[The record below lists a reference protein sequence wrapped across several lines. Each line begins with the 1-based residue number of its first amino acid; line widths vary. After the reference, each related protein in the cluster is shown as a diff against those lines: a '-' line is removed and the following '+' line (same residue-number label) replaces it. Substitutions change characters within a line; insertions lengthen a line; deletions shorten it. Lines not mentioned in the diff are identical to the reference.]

1 VKIMT
6 RSETPSIGRR
16 GGYFRLAAVAA
27 VVFVAALWS
36 MPATVAQQ
44 PAAGQTTLDFEYFKT
59 NVQPIFLAKR
69 DGHARCVS
77 CHIEGTPMRLQELS
91 PGATTWNEEQS
102 RKNFEL
108 VRTRVVPGN
117 PKVSRLLIHPLA
129 NEGGGDLYHSG
140 GKHWTSQSDPEWQ
153 TLAAWVGGKTGA
165 ASTSA
170 ASSPA
175 GKVRILQTNSAGD
188 NVHIIDPATNKVVG
202 EIKGI
207 EVGHGAVA
215 SPDGRWIY
223 VSNEA
228 DSTVEVVDAR
238 TFQVLTSIPLSG
250 HPNNLAISKDG
261 RKVYISI
268 RSEPGGVDVIDTTA
282 RKLAKTVRTNHGIH
296 NTYVTPDGR
305 YAVAGSTPVGRI
317 NVIDTTKDEIAWFLD
332 VDLGIRPMAFDQ
344 NPDGSTRYIFAQLSE
359 FNGFLVVDFAT
370 HKELRRVSYPEVPAN
385 KQVKVGGNVSHG
397 LAVTPDSKILIA
409 NSRLNNVVYKFSLPD
424 FKILGSVEMTGGI
437 DPNWVTL
444 TPDGRTAYVAM
455 SGSNWTSA
463 IDVATMKETAR
474 IPVGHVPKRNSTAR
488 LQ

>member
-1 VKIMT
+1 MT
-6 RSETPSIGRR
+6 QLETSPISRR
-16 GGYFRLAAVAA
+16 AVARRAVAA
-27 VVFVAALWS
+27 GAALLVLSWAI
-36 MPATVAQQ
+36 PIAVAQQ
-44 PAAGQTTLDFEYFKT
+44 SSAGSTALDFEFFKT

-69 DGHARCVS
+69 EGHARCVS
-77 CHIEGTPMRLQELS
+77 CHIEGTPMRFPELS
-91 PGATTWNEEQS
+91 PGATTWNDEQS

-129 NEGGGDLYHSG
+129 TEGGGDLYHSG
-140 GKHWTSQSDPEWQ
+140 GKHWKSQSDPEWQ
-153 TLAAWVGGKTGA
+153 TLAAWVSGKGA
-165 ASTSA
+165 GASA
-170 ASSPA
+170 ASATP

-188 NVHIIDPATNKVVG
+188 NVHIIDPVTNKVVG

-228 DSTVEVVDAR
+228 ESALDIVDAR
-238 TFQVLTSIPLSG
+238 SFQVLTSVKLTG
-250 HPNNLAISKDG
+250 RPNNIAIGKDG
-261 RKVYISI
+261 RKVYVAI

-305 YAVAGSTPVGRI
+305 FAVAGSTPVGRI
-317 NVIDTTKDEIAWFLD
+317 NVIDTSTDELAWFLD
-332 VDLGIRPMAFDQ
+332 MDLGIRPMAFDQ
-344 NPDGSTRYIFAQLSE
+344 NPDGSTRHIFAQLTE
-359 FNGFLVVDFAT
+359 FNGFAVVDFAT
-370 HKELRRVSYPEVPAN
+370 KKELRRIEHPAVPTTR
-385 KQVKVGGNVSHG
+385 QVRVGGNVSHG
-397 LAVTPDSKILIA
+397 MAVTPDSRILIV
-409 NSRLNNVVYKFSLPD
+409 NSRLNNVVYKYSLPD
-424 FKILGSVEMTGGI
+424 FKVIGEVEMTGGI

>member
-1 VKIMT
+1 MT
-6 RSETPSIGRR
+6 RSKIPSLNRR
-16 GGYFRLAAVAA
+16 WAAACGAAVLVLLWAMPA
-27 VVFVAALWS
+27 PLAQDAGSKAAL
-36 MPATVAQQ
+36 
-44 PAAGQTTLDFEYFKT
+44 DYEFFKT

-69 DGHARCVS
+69 EGHARCVA
-77 CHIEGTPMRLQELS
+77 CHVEGTPMRLQEMS

-117 PKVSRLLIHPLA
+117 PKISRLLIHPLVS
-129 NEGGGDLYHSG
+129 EGGGDLYHSG
-140 GKHWTSQSDPEWQ
+140 GKHWTSQNDPEWQ
-153 TLAAWVGGKTGA
+153 TLAAWVSGKTA
-165 ASTSA
+165 ATA
-170 ASSPA
+170 TNGSPAA

-188 NVHIIDPATNKVVG
+188 NVHVIDPVTNKVVG
-202 EIKGI
+202 VIEGI
-207 EVGHGAVA
+207 EVGHGAVG

-228 DSTVEVVDAR
+228 ESTLDFVDVR
-238 TFQVLTSIPLSG
+238 TLRVMVKVPLTG
-250 HPNNLAISKDG
+250 HPNNLAIGKDG

-268 RSEPGGVDVIDTTA
+268 RSEPGGVDIVDTVN
-282 RKLAKTVRTNHGIH
+282 RRLHKTVRTNHGIH
-296 NTYVTPDGR
+296 NTYVTPDGK

-317 NVIDTTKDEIAWFLD
+317 NVIDTATDELAWYLD

-344 NPDGSTRYIFAQLSE
+344 NSDGSTRYIFAQLSE

-370 HKELRRVSYPEVPAN
+370 KKELRRVKHPDVAAA

-397 LAVTPDSKILIA
+397 MAVTPDSKILIA
-409 NSRLNNVVYKFSLPD
+409 NSRLNNVVYKYSLPD
-424 FKILGSVEMTGGI
+424 LKVIGQVDMTGGI

-455 SGSNWTSA
+455 SGSNYTSA
-463 IDVATMKETAR
+463 IDIATMKETAR
-474 IPVGHVPKRNSTAR
+474 VPVGHVPKRNSTAR

>member
-1 VKIMT
+1 MT
-6 RSETPSIGRR
+6 RLDTSAGNRR
-16 GGYFRLAAVAA
+16 SVRGAVAA
-27 VVFVAALWS
+27 GAALLALAWVI
-36 MPATVAQQ
+36 PIAVAQQ
-44 PAAGQTTLDFEYFKT
+44 PKPASAALDFETFKT
-59 NVQPIFLAKR
+59 SVQPIFLAKR
-69 DGHARCVS
+69 EGHARCIS
-77 CHIEGTPMRLQELS
+77 CHIEGTPMRLAELS
-91 PGATTWNEEQS
+91 PGSTMWNDEQS
-102 RKNFEL
+102 RKNFEV
-108 VRTRVVPGN
+108 VRLRVVPGN
-117 PKVSRLLIHPLA
+117 PTASRLLMHPLA
-129 NEGGGDLYHSG
+129 SEGGGDLYHSG

-153 TLAAWVGGKTGA
+153 KLAAWVGGKAG
-165 ASTSA
+165 TSP
-170 ASSPA
+170 ASSA
-175 GKVRILQTNSAGD
+175 TTTKVRILQTNSAGD
-188 NVHIIDPATNKVVG
+188 NVHIIDPSTNKVVG

-207 EVGHGAVA
+207 EVGHGAVG

-228 DSTVEVVDAR
+228 DSTLEVVDAR
-238 TFQVLTSIPLSG
+238 SFQVLMGIPLSG
-250 HPNNLAISKDG
+250 HPNNIAIGKDG
-261 RKVYISI
+261 RKVYVSI
-268 RSEPGGVDVIDTTA
+268 RSEPGGVDVIDTTT

-296 NTYVTPDGR
+296 NTYVTPDGK
-305 YAVAGSTPVGRI
+305 YAVAGSTPMGRI
-317 NVIDTTKDEIAWFLD
+317 NVIDTATDTLAWYLD

-370 HKELRRVSYPEVPAN
+370 HKELRRVSYPEIPAN

-409 NSRLNNVVYKFSLPD
+409 NSRLNNVVYKYSLPD

-444 TPDGRTAYVAM
+444 TPDGKTAYVAM

-463 IDVATMKETAR
+463 IDVASMKETAR

>member
-1 VKIMT
+1 
-6 RSETPSIGRR
+6 
-16 GGYFRLAAVAA
+16 
-27 VVFVAALWS
+27 
-36 MPATVAQQ
+36 
-44 PAAGQTTLDFEYFKT
+44 
-59 NVQPIFLAKR
+59 
-69 DGHARCVS
+69 
-77 CHIEGTPMRLQELS
+77 
-91 PGATTWNEEQS
+91 
-102 RKNFEL
+102 
-108 VRTRVVPGN
+108 
-117 PKVSRLLIHPLA
+117 
-129 NEGGGDLYHSG
+129 
-140 GKHWTSQSDPEWQ
+140 
-153 TLAAWVGGKTGA
+153 
-165 ASTSA
+165 
-170 ASSPA
+170 
-175 GKVRILQTNSAGD
+175 VRIIQTNSAGD

-207 EVGHGAVA
+207 EVGHGAVG

-228 DSTVEVVDAR
+228 ESTLEVVDAR
-238 TFQVLTSIPLSG
+238 TFQVLTGIPLSG
-250 HPNNLAISKDG
+250 HPNNIAIGKDG
-261 RKVYISI
+261 RKVYVSI
-268 RSEPGGVDVIDTTA
+268 RSEPGGVDVIDTAA

-317 NVIDTTKDEIAWFLD
+317 NVIDTTKDELAWFLD

-370 HKELRRVSYPEVPAN
+370 HKELRRVSYPEIPAN

>member
-6 RSETPSIGRR
+6 RTEKPSSGRG
-16 GGYFRLAAVAA
+16 GGYFRLAGVAA
-27 VVFVAALWS
+27 IVFVAALWS

-44 PAAGQTTLDFEYFKT
+44 PTGAKAALDFEYFKT

-69 DGHARCVS
+69 EGHARCVS
-77 CHIEGTPMRLQELS
+77 CHIEGTPMRFQELS

-117 PKVSRLLIHPLA
+117 PKMSRLLIHPLA
-129 NEGGGDLYHSG
+129 TEAGGDLYHSG

-165 ASTSA
+165 SSA
-170 ASSPA
+170 AASAPA

-188 NVHIIDPATNKVVG
+188 NVHVIDPATNKVVG

-228 DSTVEVVDAR
+228 ESALDVVDAR
-238 TFQVLTSIPLSG
+238 SFQVLTRIPLTG
-250 HPNNLAISKDG
+250 RPNNIAIGKDG
-261 RKVYISI
+261 RKVYVAI
-268 RSEPGGVDVIDTTA
+268 RSEPGGVDVIDTAA

-305 YAVAGSTPVGRI
+305 FAVAGSTPVGRI
-317 NVIDTTKDEIAWFLD
+317 NVIDTNTDELAWFLD
-332 VDLGIRPMAFDQ
+332 MDLGIRPMAFDQ
-344 NPDGSTRYIFAQLSE
+344 NPDGSTRYIFAQLTE
-359 FNGFLVVDFAT
+359 FNGFAVVDFAT
-370 HKELRRVSYPEVPAN
+370 RKELRRIKHPDVAAN

-397 LAVTPDSKILIA
+397 MAVTPDSKILIV
-409 NSRLNNVVYKFSLPD
+409 NSRLNNVVYKYSLPD
-424 FKILGSVEMTGGI
+424 FKVLGSVEMVGGI

>member
-1 VKIMT
+1 MT
-6 RSETPSIGRR
+6 RSNKPFLNRR
-16 GGYFRLAAVAA
+16 WAAACGAAVLVLLWTVPAPQAQEAGSKA
-27 VVFVAALWS
+27 V
-36 MPATVAQQ
+36 
-44 PAAGQTTLDFEYFKT
+44 TLDYDFFKN

-69 DGHARCVS
+69 EGHARCVS
-77 CHIEGTPMRLQELS
+77 CHIEGTPMRLQALS

-117 PKVSRLLIHPLA
+117 PKISRLLIHPLA

-140 GKHWTSQSDPEWQ
+140 GKHWTSQNEPEWQ
-153 TLAAWVGGKTGA
+153 TLAAWVSGR
-165 ASTSA
+165 SA
-170 ASSPA
+170 ANAAVETVPA

-188 NVHIIDPATNKVVG
+188 NVHIIDPVSNKVVG
-202 EIKGI
+202 EIAGI
-207 EVGHGAVA
+207 EVGHGAVG

-228 DSTVEVVDAR
+228 ESTLDFVDVR
-238 TFQVLTSIPLSG
+238 TLRVMVKVPLTG
-250 HPNNLAISKDG
+250 HPNNIAIGKDG
-261 RKVYISI
+261 RKVYVSI
-268 RSEPGGVDVIDTTA
+268 RSEPGGVDVVDTVG
-282 RKLAKTVRTNHGIH
+282 RRLAKTVRTNHGIH

-317 NVIDTTKDEIAWFLD
+317 NVIDTATDALAWYLD

-344 NPDGSTRYIFAQLSE
+344 NPDGSTRHIFAQLSE
-359 FNGFLVVDFAT
+359 LNGFLVVDFAT
-370 HKELRRVSYPEVPAN
+370 RKELRRVKHPDVPAN

-397 LAVTPDSKILIA
+397 MAVTPDSKILIA
-409 NSRLNNVVYKFSLPD
+409 NSRLNNVVYKYSLPD
-424 FKILGSVEMTGGI
+424 LKVIGSVEMTGGI

-463 IDVATMKETAR
+463 IDIATMKETAR

>member
-1 VKIMT
+1 MT
-6 RSETPSIGRR
+6 RSKVPSLNRR
-16 GGYFRLAAVAA
+16 WAAACGAAVL
-27 VVFVAALWS
+27 VLLWA
-36 MPATVAQQ
+36 MPAPLAQD
-44 PAAGQTTLDFEYFKT
+44 AGSKAVLDYEFFKT

-69 DGHARCVS
+69 EGHARCVA
-77 CHIEGTPMRLQELS
+77 CHVEGTPMRLQEMS

-102 RKNFEL
+102 RKNFDL

-117 PKVSRLLIHPLA
+117 PKISRLLIHPLA

-140 GKHWTSQSDPEWQ
+140 GKHWTSQNDPEWQ
-153 TLAAWVGGKTGA
+153 TLAAWVSGKTA
-165 ASTSA
+165 ATA
-170 ASSPA
+170 TNGSPAA

-188 NVHIIDPATNKVVG
+188 NVHVIDPVTNKVVG
-202 EIKGI
+202 VIEGI
-207 EVGHGAVA
+207 EVGHGAVG

-228 DSTVEVVDAR
+228 ESTLDFVDVR
-238 TFQVLTSIPLSG
+238 TLRVMAKVPLTG
-250 HPNNLAISKDG
+250 HPNNLAIGKDG
-261 RKVYISI
+261 RKVYISV
-268 RSEPGGVDVIDTTA
+268 RSEPGGVDIVDTVN
-282 RKLAKTVRTNHGIH
+282 RRLHKTVRTNHGIH
-296 NTYVTPDGR
+296 NTYVTPDGK

-317 NVIDTTKDEIAWFLD
+317 NVIDTATDELAWYLD

-370 HKELRRVSYPEVPAN
+370 KKELRRVKHPDVAAA

-397 LAVTPDSKILIA
+397 MAVTPDSKILIA
-409 NSRLNNVVYKFSLPD
+409 NSRLNNVVYKYSLPD
-424 FKILGSVEMTGGI
+424 LKVIGQVEMTGGI

-455 SGSNWTSA
+455 SGSNYTSA
-463 IDVATMKETAR
+463 IDIATMKETAR

>member
-6 RSETPSIGRR
+6 RSEKPSIGRR
-16 GGYFRLAAVAA
+16 GGYVRLGAVAA

-44 PAAGQTTLDFEYFKT
+44 PAAGQAALDFEYFKT

-69 DGHARCVS
+69 AGHARCAS

-108 VRTRVVPGN
+108 VRTRVVPGR
-117 PKVSRLLIHPLA
+117 PTVSKLLIHPLA
-129 NEGGGDLYHSG
+129 NEAGGDLYHSG

-153 TLAAWVGGKTGA
+153 TLATWVGGKTNA
-165 ASTSA
+165 VATS
-170 ASSPA
+170 SSAP
-175 GKVRILQTNSAGD
+175 GKVRIIQTNSAGD
-188 NVHIIDPATNKVVG
+188 NVSIIDPATNKVVG
-202 EIKGI
+202 EITGI
-207 EVGHGAVA
+207 EVGHGAAV
-215 SPDGRWIY
+215 SPDGSRIY
-223 VSNEA
+223 VTNE
-228 DSTVEVVDAR
+228 STSSVDVADAR
-238 TFQVLTSIPLSG
+238 TLRVTSKIPLSG
-250 HPNNLAISKDG
+250 HPNNFGITRDG
-261 RKVYISI
+261 AKLFISI
-268 RSEPGGVDVIDTTA
+268 TGADGGVDVVDTKA
-282 RKLAKTVRTNHGIH
+282 GRVIKTVPIKGGVH

-305 YAVAGSTPVGRI
+305 YAVAGSIGGQTV
-317 NVIDTTKDEIAWFLD
+317 NVIDTATNELAWSVNLG
-332 VDLGIRPMAFDQ
+332 LGIRPMAFDQ

-359 FNGFLVVDFAT
+359 FNGFAVVDFAT
-370 HKELRRVSYPEVPAN
+370 RKELRRVGYPEIPAN

-409 NSRLNNVVYKFSLPD
+409 NSRLNNVVYKYSLPD
-424 FKILGSVEMTGGI
+424 FKMLGSVEMTGGI

-444 TPDGRTAYVAM
+444 TPDGKTAYVAM

-463 IDVATMKETAR
+463 IDVASMKETAR
-474 IPVGHVPKRNSTAR
+474 IPVGHVPKRNITAR

>member
-1 VKIMT
+1 MT
-6 RSETPSIGRR
+6 RSEKSFLGRR
-16 GGYFRLAAVAA
+16 SGLFGLAAVVA
-27 VVFVAALWS
+27 VVVAVLWA
-36 MPATVAQQ
+36 MPAAQAQQ
-44 PAAGQTTLDFEYFKT
+44 SAGAAATLDYEYFKT

-69 DGHARCVS
+69 PGHARCVS
-77 CHIEGTPMRLQELS
+77 CHMEGTPMRLQELS

-108 VRTRVVPGN
+108 VRTRVVPGR
-117 PKVSRLLIHPLA
+117 PTVSKLLIHPLA
-129 NEGGGDLYHSG
+129 NEAGGDLYHSG

-153 TLAAWVGGKTGA
+153 ALAAWVGGKTGVAPTASA
-165 ASTSA
+165 ASTS
-170 ASSPA
+170 P
-175 GKVRILQTNSAGD
+175 GKVRICPTNSAGD
-188 NVHIIDPATNKVVG
+188 NVHSIDPATNKVVG

-207 EVGHGAVA
+207 EVGHGAVG

-228 DSTVEVVDAR
+228 NSTLEVVDAR
-238 TFQVLTSIPLSG
+238 SFQVLTSIPLSG
-250 HPNNLAISKDG
+250 HPNNIAIAKDG
-261 RKVYISI
+261 RKVYVSV
-268 RSEPGGVDVIDTTA
+268 RSEPGGVDVVDTTT

-296 NTYVTPDGR
+296 NTYVTPDGK

-317 NVIDTTKDEIAWFLD
+317 NVIDTATDTLAWYLD

-370 HKELRRVSYPEVPAN
+370 HKELRRVSYPEIPAN

-409 NSRLNNVVYKFSLPD
+409 NSRLNNVVYKYSLPD
-424 FKILGSVEMTGGI
+424 FKMLGSVEMTGGI

-444 TPDGRTAYVAM
+444 TPDGKTAYVAM

-463 IDVATMKETAR
+463 IDVASMKETAR

>member
-1 VKIMT
+1 MT
-6 RSETPSIGRR
+6 QLETSPANRR
-16 GGYFRLAAVAA
+16 AVVRRAVALC
-27 VVFVAALWS
+27 AALLVLSWAI
-36 MPATVAQQ
+36 PLADAQQ
-44 PAAGQTTLDFEYFKT
+44 SSTGSTTLDFEYFKT

-69 DGHARCVS
+69 EGHARCVA
-77 CHIEGTPMRLQELS
+77 CHIEGTPMRLQEMS

-117 PKVSRLLIHPLA
+117 PKISRLLIHPLT
-129 NEGGGDLYHSG
+129 NEAGGDLYHSG

-153 TLAAWVGGKTGA
+153 TLAAWVSGKGA
-165 ASTSA
+165 GASA
-170 ASSPA
+170 ASATP
-175 GKVRILQTNSAGD
+175 GNVRILQTNSAGD

-228 DSTVEVVDAR
+228 ESALDIVDAR
-238 TFQVLTSIPLSG
+238 SFQVLTSVKLTG
-250 HPNNLAISKDG
+250 RPNNIAIGKDG
-261 RKVYISI
+261 RKVYVAI
-268 RSEPGGVDVIDTTA
+268 RSEPGGVDVIDTAA

-305 YAVAGSTPVGRI
+305 FAVAGSTPVGRI
-317 NVIDTTKDEIAWFLD
+317 NVIDTTTDELAWFLD
-332 VDLGIRPMAFDQ
+332 MDLGIRPMAFDQ
-344 NPDGSTRYIFAQLSE
+344 NADGSTRYIFAQLTE
-359 FNGFLVVDFAT
+359 FNGFAVVDFAT
-370 HKELRRVSYPEVPAN
+370 KKELRRIEHPAVATN
-385 KQVKVGGNVSHG
+385 KQVRVGGNVSHG
-397 LAVTPDSKILIA
+397 MAVTPDSRILIV
-409 NSRLNNVVYKFSLPD
+409 NSRLNNVVYKYSLPD
-424 FKILGSVEMTGGI
+424 FKVIGSVEMTGGI

-444 TPDGRTAYVAM
+444 TPDGKIAYVAM

>member
-1 VKIMT
+1 
-6 RSETPSIGRR
+6 
-16 GGYFRLAAVAA
+16 
-27 VVFVAALWS
+27 
-36 MPATVAQQ
+36 
-44 PAAGQTTLDFEYFKT
+44 
-59 NVQPIFLAKR
+59 
-69 DGHARCVS
+69 
-77 CHIEGTPMRLQELS
+77 
-91 PGATTWNEEQS
+91 
-102 RKNFEL
+102 
-108 VRTRVVPGN
+108 
-117 PKVSRLLIHPLA
+117 
-129 NEGGGDLYHSG
+129 
-140 GKHWTSQSDPEWQ
+140 
-153 TLAAWVGGKTGA
+153 
-165 ASTSA
+165 
-170 ASSPA
+170 
-175 GKVRILQTNSAGD
+175 
-188 NVHIIDPATNKVVG
+188 
-202 EIKGI
+202 
-207 EVGHGAVA
+207 
-215 SPDGRWIY
+215 
-223 VSNEA
+223 
-228 DSTVEVVDAR
+228 
-238 TFQVLTSIPLSG
+238 
-250 HPNNLAISKDG
+250 
-261 RKVYISI
+261 
-268 RSEPGGVDVIDTTA
+268 
-282 RKLAKTVRTNHGIH
+282 
-296 NTYVTPDGR
+296 
-305 YAVAGSTPVGRI
+305 VAGSTPVGRI

>member
-1 VKIMT
+1 MT
-6 RSETPSIGRR
+6 RSNIRSLNLTWAAACGAAVLVLLWAMPTPQAQEAGSKAATLDYE
-16 GGYFRLAAVAA
+16 YFR
-27 VVFVAALWS
+27 
-36 MPATVAQQ
+36 
-44 PAAGQTTLDFEYFKT
+44 T

-69 DGHARCVS
+69 EGHARCVA
-77 CHIEGTPMRLQELS
+77 CHIEGTPMRLQAMS

-117 PKVSRLLIHPLA
+117 PKISRLLIHPLA

-153 TLAAWVGGKTGA
+153 TLAAWVGGRTMRNA
-165 ASTSA
+165 ADPA
-170 ASSPA
+170 PAA

-188 NVHIIDPATNKVVG
+188 NVHIIDPVNNKVVG
-202 EIKGI
+202 VIEGI
-207 EVGHGAVA
+207 EVGHGAVG

-228 DSTVEVVDAR
+228 ESTLDFVDVR
-238 TFQVLTSIPLSG
+238 TLRVMVKVPLTG
-250 HPNNLAISKDG
+250 HPNNIAIGKDG
-261 RKVYISI
+261 RKVYVSI
-268 RSEPGGVDVIDTTA
+268 RSEPGGVDVVDTVG
-282 RKLAKTVRTNHGIH
+282 RRLAKTVRTNHGIH
-296 NTYVTPDGR
+296 NTYVTSDGR

-317 NVIDTTKDEIAWFLD
+317 NVIDTTTDELAWYLD

-359 FNGFLVVDFAT
+359 FNGFLVVDFAAK
-370 HKELRRVSYPEVPAN
+370 KEFRRVKYPDVAAT

-397 LAVTPDSKILIA
+397 MAVTPDSKILIA

-424 FKILGSVEMTGGI
+424 MKMIGSVEMTGGI

-463 IDVATMKETAR
+463 IDIATMKETAR